1 MDGTPLSLPTHY
13 PKRKIHFR
21 NLKNINPDA
30 LTLDLKQLSASTADS
45 HSVTEAVDT
54 YNHSLRSLMDPHA
67 PLKSCTVS
75 FSHSAPWYTCELRT
89 MKAAGRALKRRLMG
103 SGLTVHKKAYR
114 EHQKAYREHQNGLFG
129 NIFFGTFC
137 RVEGS
142 CS

>member
-54 YNHSLRSLMDPHA
+54 YNHSLRSLLDLHA
-67 PLKSCTVS
+67 PLKSRTVS

-89 MKAAGRALKRRLMG
+89 MKAAGRALEWRLKV
-103 SGLTVHKKAYR
+103 SGLTTRKPIENTKRLIENTKMACSATYSLVR
-114 EHQKAYREHQNGLFG
+114 S
-129 NIFFGTFC
+129 
-137 RVEGS
+137 VGS
-142 CS
+142 RGVAAS